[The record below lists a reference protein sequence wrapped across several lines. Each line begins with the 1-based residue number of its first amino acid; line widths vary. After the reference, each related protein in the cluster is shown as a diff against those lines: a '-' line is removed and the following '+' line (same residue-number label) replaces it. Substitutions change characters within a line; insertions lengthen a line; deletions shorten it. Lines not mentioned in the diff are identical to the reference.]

1 MTIIFYYSVTGTN
14 ASIARTIGAGLN
26 AETREVRS
34 VRKYSFLGM
43 VFGSRM
49 KIRFPIQPIEIDLSR
64 YDSLVLCA
72 PVWAGGPAC
81 QMMTFVDKAQL
92 KGKKVAVVFGCG
104 ALQPAR
110 ALGIIRAALEAKG
123 ATVAAGE
130 ILDVGKLKGEALTKA
145 TQDLTAALA
154 RELS

>member
-14 ASIARTIGAGLN
+14 ASIARTICEGLK
-26 AETREVRS
+26 AEIREIRS
-34 VRKYSFLGM
+34 IRKYSFFGM

-49 KIRFPIQPIEIDLSR
+49 KRRFPIQSMDMDLSR
-64 YDSLVLCA
+64 HDSVILCA

-81 QMMTFVDKAQL
+81 QMMTFVDRADL

-123 ATVAAGE
+123 AMMVAGE

-145 TQDLTAALA
+145 AKDLTIALT
-154 RELS
+154 RKLS

>member
-14 ASIARTIGAGLN
+14 ASIAQTIGADLN
-26 AETREVRS
+26 AEIREIRS

-49 KIRFPIQPIEIDLSR
+49 KRRFPIQPMEMDLSR

-81 QMMTFVDKAQL
+81 QMMTFIDKAEL
-92 KGKKVAVVFGCG
+92 RGKKVAVVFGCG

-123 ATVAAGE
+123 AMVVAGE
-130 ILDVGKLKGEALTKA
+130 ILDVGKFKGEALTKA
-145 TQDLTAALA
+145 AKELAVALT
-154 RELS
+154 RKLS

>member
-49 KIRFPIQPIEIDLSR
+49 KIRFLIQPIEIDLSR